1 MIKDLQDAISH
12 AKEVAEL
19 NKENAKYWNKVK
31 NTGIFTDKNVDH
43 LLNTCEECAAEH
55 EQLVAWLTELLERRE
70 ADDISYEGMTVSEAL
85 HDLENCVLPV
95 VGGKSIRI
103 AIMAL
108 KAICERSK
116 FYKSETEKK
125 TDNLPSCNNC
135 SHNGTWNCIK
145 CSGFDGYEKSE
156 DK

>member
-1 MIKDLQDAISH
+1 MIRDLQDAIDHS
-12 AKEVAEL
+12 KEVAEL
-19 NKENAKYWNKVK
+19 NREDAKYWKKVK
-31 NTGIFTDKNVDH
+31 VRDENVNH
-43 LLNTCEECAAEH
+43 LLNICEECAAEH

-116 FYKSETEKK
+116 SYESEVEKK
-125 TDNLPSCNNC
+125 TNDLPSCNSC
-135 SHNGTWNCIK
+135 AHNGTWNCIK
-145 CSGFDGYEKSE
+145 CSGFNGYEKSE